1 MAPELV
7 EGPHR
12 AGFNKRRPELVEGLS
27 PHTGPLPLHSL
38 L

>member
-1 MAPELV
+1 MALSLSK
-7 EGPHR
+7 GHI

-27 PHTGPLPLHSL
+27 PHTGTLPLHSL